1 MPNRIDRNAGRRSR
15 FGSALPVALFCAG
28 LALPSPGQAAEE
40 MTAPAAPSMSFARVA
55 DLVLASP
62 AIARV
67 QVKSVIAL
75 PPERAPDL
83 GAGRTRFYVEADT
96 MGLIRGESVIA
107 RKVSFLIDG
116 PTSKAKKPGLK
127 GRTLLI
133 FGKVGSRIDQFQLTS
148 STAVTEWSAAN
159 EALVRKVIAE
169 AMAPDAPPAITGI
182 SSAFHVT
189 GTILGEGETQIF
201 LETANGSPISLS
213 VIRRPD
219 EKPHF
224 SASLGEVVD
233 EAASLPEPD
242 TMLWYRLACGL
253 PEQLPARPLRGL
265 DRTETQAASRDYA
278 AFRGA
283 LAPCERTAQPVI

>member
-28 LALPSPGQAAEE
+28 LALPSPGRAAEE

-148 STAVTEWSAAN
+148 STAVTDWSAAN

-253 PEQLPARPLRGL
+253 PEQLPARPLREL
-265 DRTETQAASRDYA
+265 DRAEAQAASRDYA

-283 LAPCERTAQPVI
+283 LAPCERTGQPVI